1 MSGITGRQ
9 KAALLLMQLGRDRA
23 ARIMAQLDV
32 AEVEELTGEIMRLER
47 VDQALA
53 DEVVDEFY
61 QVAEIGPG
69 IGGGLGF
76 AQQLLEASLGKEQA
90 AGMLERLQA
99 SMAGHSFDFLQQA
112 DARQVVSLLD
122 GEHPQT
128 VALVLAHLRPDHAS
142 AILAGL
148 PNDVRGD
155 VAHRIALMERASPD
169 VVAVVTE
176 SLQRKASAVLAPRE
190 LAAVGG
196 VQPLVEIINRADPT
210 TEKAILEG
218 LAERDE
224 ALADQVRALMFV
236 FTDVVLLE
244 DRAVQLVL
252 RQVESGTLA
261 QALKGA
267 GEQVKDKILR
277 NMSERARENLVE
289 EIDLMGPIRL
299 SQVEESRAAIVQ
311 VIRGLEESG
320 QIVVRREGEDE
331 LVA

>member
-1 MSGITGRQ
+1 MNLSGRQ
-9 KAALLLMQLGRDRA
+9 KAALLLVQLGRERA
-23 ARIMAQLDV
+23 ARVMEHLDV

-47 VDQALA
+47 VDQRLA
-53 DEVVDEFY
+53 DEVVDEFCA
-61 QVAEIGPG
+61 VAQLGPG
-69 IGGGLGF
+69 LGGGVGF
-76 AQQLLEASLGKEQA
+76 AQQVLEASLGKDQA

-128 VALVLAHLRPDHAS
+128 IALVLAHLRPEHAS

-148 PNDVRGD
+148 PNDLRAD

-169 VVAVVTE
+169 VVAVVAE
-176 SLQRKASAVLAPRE
+176 SLHRKASAVLAPRE

-210 TEKAILEG
+210 TERAILEG
-218 LAERDE
+218 LTERDE
-224 ALADQVRALMFV
+224 ALAEQVRSLMFV
-236 FTDVVLLE
+236 FADVVLLE

-252 RQVESGTLA
+252 RQVETGTLS

-267 GEQVKDKILR
+267 GPEVREKVLR
-277 NMSERARENLVE
+277 NMSERARENLLE
-289 EIDLMGPIRL
+289 EIEMLGPVRL
-299 SQVEESRAAIVQ
+299 SQVEEARAAIVQ

>member
-1 MSGITGRQ
+1 MSLTGRQ
-9 KAALLLMQLGRDRA
+9 KAALLLVQLGRERA
-23 ARIMAQLDV
+23 ARIMAHLDV
-32 AEVEELTGEIMRLER
+32 TEVEELTAEIMRLDR
-47 VDQALA
+47 VDQRVA
-53 DEVVDEFY
+53 DEVVDEFCT
-61 QVAEIGPG
+61 VAQLGPG
-69 IGGGLGF
+69 LGGGLGF
-76 AQQLLEASLGKEQA
+76 AQQVLEASLGKDQA

-128 VALVLAHLRPDHAS
+128 IALVLAHLRPEHAS

-148 PNDVRGD
+148 PNDLRAD

-169 VVAVVTE
+169 VVAVVAE
-176 SLQRKASAVLAPRE
+176 SMQRKASAVLAPRE

-218 LAERDE
+218 LSERDE
-224 ALADQVRALMFV
+224 ELAEQVRSLMFV
-236 FTDVVLLE
+236 FADVVLLE

-252 RQVESGTLA
+252 RQVETGTLS

-267 GEQVKDKILR
+267 GPEVREKVLR
-277 NMSERARENLVE
+277 NMSERARENLLE
-289 EIDLMGPIRL
+289 EIELLGPVRL
-299 SQVEESRAAIVQ
+299 SQVEEARAAIVQ

>member
-1 MSGITGRQ
+1 MSITGRQ
-9 KAALLLMQLGRDRA
+9 KAALLLLQLGKDRA
-23 ARIMAQLDV
+23 ARVMSKLDV
-32 AEVEELTGEIMRLER
+32 SEMEELTAEILRLDR
-47 VDQALA
+47 VDQSLA

-61 QVAEIGPG
+61 TVAEIGPG
-69 IGGGLGF
+69 LGGGLGF
-76 AQQLLEASLGKEQA
+76 AQQILEASVGKEQA
-90 AGMLERLQA
+90 AGMIERLQA

-148 PNDVRGD
+148 PQDLRAD

-196 VQPLVEIINRADPT
+196 VKPLVEIINRADPT

-218 LAERDE
+218 LSERDE
-224 ALADQVRALMFV
+224 ELADQVRSLMFV
-236 FTDVVLLE
+236 FADVVLLE

-252 RQVESGTLA
+252 RQVESATLA

-267 GEQVKDKILR
+267 AEGVKEKILR
-277 NMSERARENLVE
+277 NMSERARENTLE
-289 EIDLMGPIRL
+289 EMDLLGPVRL
-299 SQVEESRAAIVQ
+299 SQIEESRASIVQ